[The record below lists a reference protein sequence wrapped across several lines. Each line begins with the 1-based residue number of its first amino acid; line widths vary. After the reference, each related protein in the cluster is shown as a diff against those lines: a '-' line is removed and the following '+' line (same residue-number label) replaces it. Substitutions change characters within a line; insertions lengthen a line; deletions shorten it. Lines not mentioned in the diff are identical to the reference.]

1 MPYGDGSKEEIEQRQ
16 QAARTHGAYAFR
28 DRGEAALEQSGRTR
42 LSELREIVKERA
54 GLMQIMAEKTAD
66 SILLFEIVQSYV
78 AKEVKDGK
86 PLDKIPV
93 LKSLPAFMNSMQRAI
108 SALINLMPR
117 EGDLLDANAVLQA
130 VKDSKNDDE
139 TTD

>member
-1 MPYGDGSKEEIEQRQ
+1 MPFGDGSKEEIEQRQ